1 MSTGNRRAAAAALIG
16 VLASGIPVAGASA
29 DANHGGSG
37 PPGVGGS
44 AQGGPPI
51 ATGLTPP
58 ATAAPGAGGATP
70 PSVPPVPAI
79 PPASLPPVPAVP
91 PTATDPPAPS
101 SDPPVAT
108 PCGQLTFTVPL
119 PAVITCGPV
128 TIIFNT
134 VTTTTTTTTVAAPI
148 TAANGPITTP
158 SPTVAVSGTKSSSH
172 PRRKHRRASARRGR
186 RTVLYL
192 PVTGRRA
199 AMARVHSAPSTSR

>member
-44 AQGGPPI
+44 AQGGRPS

-58 ATAAPGAGGATP
+58 APGAPGVGAATP

-79 PPASLPPVPAVP
+79 PP
-91 PTATDPPAPS
+91 TATAPPAPS
-101 SDPPVAT
+101 GDPPVAT

-158 SPTVAVSGTKSSSH
+158 SPAVAVSGSRSSGHPRSH
-172 PRRKHRRASARRGR
+172 PRRKHRRASVRRGR
-186 RTVLYL
+186 RTVLIL